1 MVPVKGPVAQIILF
15 SGESGSTFGST
26 SSTKYLE
33 AKPRDPK
40 YSLAHPILRGSDWQ
54 VPLLKLTRR
63 SFPAHDMI
71 FFLCFLVSV
80 VLIAEFVGP
89 FTHSV

>member
-15 SGESGSTFGST
+15 SEDSGSTFGST
-26 SSTKYLE
+26 SSIKYFE

-40 YSLAHPILRGSDWQ
+40 YSLAHCILSGSDWQ

-71 FFLCFLVSV
+71 FFLYFIS
-80 VLIAEFVGP
+80 
-89 FTHSV
+89 